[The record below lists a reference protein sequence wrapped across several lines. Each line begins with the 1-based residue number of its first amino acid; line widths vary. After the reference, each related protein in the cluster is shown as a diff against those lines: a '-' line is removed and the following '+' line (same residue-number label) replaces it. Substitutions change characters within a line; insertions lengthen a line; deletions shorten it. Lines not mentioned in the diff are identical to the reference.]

1 MNENVIVKGN
11 KRGRK
16 AKPGS
21 VKEYFTEITEKAII
35 RYNSPDCSLE
45 EKNLL
50 YESTIHK
57 ALKKLAYFTA
67 KTYFLYFS
75 KRYTIEDMENDLL
88 IFAFNNLHMFNPEK
102 LNKKGVKSKAFSYF
116 STICKNEAKHI
127 SEKNFNQDKTSD
139 DVIENIDIF
148 ERDLSLSYNIN
159 ETLEDDVDNNYIKS
173 VFLAMCGEIKNK
185 IENDKCLKEIDVNV
199 GYSLISI
206 IENFKYINEPTESKM
221 SLFFIN
227 NRVIDMVC
235 EITDNRYKKQD
246 IKKSIKSFK
255 SVYKKLKDNFHS
267 F

>member
-1 MNENVIVKGN
+1 MIEVIVKKGR
-11 KRGRK
+11 RGRK

-21 VKEYFTEITEKAII
+21 VKEYFTDATEKAII

-45 EKNLL
+45 EKNEI
-50 YESTIHK
+50 YEKEIHK

-67 KTYFLYFS
+67 KSYFLYFS
-75 KRYTIEDMENDLL
+75 KRYSIEDMENDLM

-102 LNKKGVKSKAFSYF
+102 INKNGVKSKAFSYF

-127 SEKNFNQDKTSD
+127 SERNFNQDKCSD
-139 DVIENIDIF
+139 DVVENLDLF
-148 ERDLSLSYNIN
+148 ERNLSLSYEIN
-159 ETLEDDVDNNYIKS
+159 ENLEEDVDSNYIKI
-173 VFLAMCGEIKNK
+173 VFFGLCNEIKNK
-185 IENDKCLKEIDVNV
+185 IETDKTLKEIDVNV

-227 NRVIDMVC
+227 NRVIDMIC
-235 EITDNRYKKQD
+235 EITNNKYKKQD

-255 SVYKKLKDNFHS
+255 YVYKNLKDNYLS
-267 F
+267 I

>member
-1 MNENVIVKGN
+1 MNEIIVK
-11 KRGRK
+11 KTRRGRK

-21 VKEYFTEITEKAII
+21 VKEYFTDETERAII
-35 RYNSPDCSLE
+35 KYNSLDCSLD
-45 EKNLL
+45 EKNDI
-50 YESTIHK
+50 YEKSIHK

-67 KTYFLYFS
+67 KSYFLYFS

-102 LNKKGVKSKAFSYF
+102 INKNGVKSKAFSYF

-127 SEKNFNQDKTSD
+127 SERNFNQDKCSD
-139 DVIENIDIF
+139 DVVDNLDLF

-159 ETLEDDVDNNYIKS
+159 ENLDEDTDNNFIKI
-173 VFLAMCGEIKNK
+173 VFLGMCNEIKNK
-185 IENDKCLKEIDVNV
+185 IETDKTLKEIDVNV

-227 NRVIDMVC
+227 NRVIDMIC
-235 EITDNRYKKQD
+235 EITDNKYKKQD
-246 IKKSIKSFK
+246 IKKSLKSFK
-255 SVYKKLKDNFHS
+255 CVYLKLKEQYS
-267 F
+267 YT

>member
-1 MNENVIVKGN
+1 MTEVIVKKGR
-11 KRGRK
+11 RGRK

-21 VKEYFTEITEKAII
+21 VKEYFTDATEKAII

-45 EKNLL
+45 DKNEIYEK
-50 YESTIHK
+50 EIHK

-67 KTYFLYFS
+67 KSYFLYFS
-75 KRYTIEDMENDLL
+75 KRYSIEDMENDLM

-102 LNKKGVKSKAFSYF
+102 INKHGVKSKAFSYF

-127 SEKNFNQDKTSD
+127 SERNFNQDKCSD
-139 DVIENIDIF
+139 DVVENLDLF
-148 ERDLSLSYNIN
+148 ERNLSLSYEIN
-159 ETLEDDVDNNYIKS
+159 ENLEEDIDINYIKI
-173 VFLAMCGEIKNK
+173 VFFGLCTEIKNK
-185 IENDKCLKEIDVNV
+185 IETDKTLKEIDVNI

-227 NRVIDMVC
+227 NRVIDMIC
-235 EITDNRYKKQD
+235 EITNNKYKKQD

-255 SVYKKLKDNFHS
+255 CVYKNLKDNYLS
-267 F
+267 S

>member
-1 MNENVIVKGN
+1 MSEENVK
-11 KRGRK
+11 KTRRGRK

-21 VKEYFTEITEKAII
+21 VKEYFTDATERAII
-35 RYNSPDCSLE
+35 KYNSPDCSLE
-45 EKNLL
+45 EKNDI
-50 YESTIHK
+50 YEKEIHK

-67 KTYFLYFS
+67 KSYFLYFS

-102 LNKKGVKSKAFSYF
+102 INKHGVKSKAFSYF

-127 SEKNFNQDKTSD
+127 SERNFNQDKSSD
-139 DVIENIDIF
+139 DVIDNLDLF

-159 ETLEDDVDNNYIKS
+159 ENLDEDNDNNYVKIVFLGLCKEIKS
-173 VFLAMCGEIKNK
+173 K
-185 IENDKCLKEIDVNV
+185 IETDKCLKEIDVNI

-227 NRVIDMVC
+227 NKVIDMIC
-235 EITDNRYKKQD
+235 EITNNKYKKQE
-246 IKKSIKSFK
+246 IKKSLKGFK
-255 SVYKKLKDNFHS
+255 FLYSKLKEDYLS
-267 F
+267 I

>member
-1 MNENVIVKGN
+1 MSEENVK
-11 KRGRK
+11 KTRRGRK

-21 VKEYFTEITEKAII
+21 VKEYFTDATERAII
-35 RYNSPDCSLE
+35 KYNSPDCSLE
-45 EKNLL
+45 EKNEI
-50 YESTIHK
+50 YEKEIHK

-67 KTYFLYFS
+67 KSYFLYFS

-102 LNKKGVKSKAFSYF
+102 INKHGVKSKAFSYF

-127 SEKNFNQDKTSD
+127 SERNFNQDKSSD
-139 DVIENIDIF
+139 DVIDNLDLF

-159 ETLEDDVDNNYIKS
+159 ENLDEDNDNNYVKI
-173 VFLAMCGEIKNK
+173 VFLGLCKEIKNK
-185 IENDKCLKEIDVNV
+185 IETDKCLKEIDVNI

-227 NRVIDMVC
+227 NKVIDMIC
-235 EITDNRYKKQD
+235 EITNNKYKKQE
-246 IKKSIKSFK
+246 IKKSLKGFK
-255 SVYKKLKDNFHS
+255 CLYSKLKEDYLS
-267 F
+267 I

>member
-1 MNENVIVKGN
+1 MMSEEIKKS

-21 VKEYFTEITEKAII
+21 IKEYFTDVTEKAII
-35 RYNSPDCSLE
+35 KYNSPDCSLD
-45 EKNLL
+45 EKNEI
-50 YESTIHK
+50 YEKEIHR

-67 KTYFLYFS
+67 KSYFLYFS

-102 LNKKGVKSKAFSYF
+102 INKNGVKSKAFSYF

-127 SEKNFNQDKTSD
+127 SERNFNQDKSSD
-139 DVIENIDIF
+139 DVIENLDLF
-148 ERDLSLSYNIN
+148 ERDISLSYNIN
-159 ETLEDDVDNNYIKS
+159 ENLDEDNENNYIKI
-173 VFLAMCGEIKNK
+173 VFLGLCKEIKNK
-185 IENDKCLKEIDVNV
+185 IETDKCLKEIDVNV

-227 NRVIDMVC
+227 NRVIDMIC
-235 EITDNRYKKQD
+235 EITNNKYKKQD
-246 IKKSIKSFK
+246 IKKSIKFFK
-255 SVYKKLKDNFHS
+255 CVYKNLKDNYLS
-267 F
+267 I